1 MYKQILNLI
10 KSMLNIL
17 KIKTTII
24 YLDKEKLIKIRIL
37 YLQNIIY

>member
-1 MYKQILNLI
+1 
-10 KSMLNIL
+10 MLNIL